1 MTRRIVIVGAGM
13 AGIACARR
21 LADAGLSPIV
31 LDKGRGIGGRLA
43 TRRAEGG
50 QFDHGAQYVT
60 TGGVGFAAVLD
71 DLRARGV
78 VAEWDDGSGRAHLVG
93 LPGMSGLARALAA
106 GLDIRQQA
114 QVTGLRQT
122 AEGWTVQMGDKVL
135 VADLVVITAPAPQV
149 ATLLG
154 PDHAFA
160 GLLKDVAIAPC
171 LTLMALLTGAPR
183 PFVTRKD
190 ADDPLTWIADDS
202 TKPGRPQGASRAWVA
217 QAGAAFSAEHLE
229 QDRDA
234 IAALMLPLLCD
245 RLGASPSQ
253 VTHAVA
259 HRWRYARVTLPL
271 GQPFLRSGDGTLYA
285 GGDWCLGARV
295 EAAWTSGDATAAD
308 ILAQRG

>member
-171 LTLMALLTGAPR
+171 LTLMALLTGAPA
-183 PFVTRKD
+183 P
-190 ADDPLTWIADDS
+190 S
-202 TKPGRPQGASRAWVA
+202 SRA
-217 QAGAAFSAEHLE
+217 
-229 QDRDA
+229 R
-234 IAALMLPLLCD
+234 M
-245 RLGASPSQ
+245 R
-253 VTHAVA
+253 TT
-259 HRWRYARVTLPL
+259 R
-271 GQPFLRSGDGTLYA
+271 
-285 GGDWCLGARV
+285 
-295 EAAWTSGDATAAD
+295 
-308 ILAQRG
+308 